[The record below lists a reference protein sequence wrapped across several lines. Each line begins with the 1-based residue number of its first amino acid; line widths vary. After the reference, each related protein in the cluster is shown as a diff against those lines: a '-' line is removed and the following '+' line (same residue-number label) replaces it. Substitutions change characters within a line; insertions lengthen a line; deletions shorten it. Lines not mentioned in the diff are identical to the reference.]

1 MVEWLAGNRII
12 GTNAERTTG
21 AGFNPVSAVAG
32 GWKKLDSRTQVD
44 TSGNDSRI
52 TITGLDNKKYYMVL
66 VSAKGSNDVQTALRI
81 GFGGT
86 ISTSGY
92 VTRYLRDGTANTV
105 TAQTSSSVVG
115 GQNTTGTNGSNFDWY
130 LIENISGKEKLIM
143 GWNASTDGTS
153 TTNVKRAEIVSKNTG
168 TGVMNSIE
176 LFEDSTNGSYDTGT
190 EVVVLGWD
198 PADTHTDNYWQLLA
212 TATGSSSSASFDTG
226 TFAAKK
232 YLMVTGYAENTQSF
246 ECRFND
252 SASGTYTR
260 RYSGNF
266 ANDIVGTSS
275 YFGLSLGT
283 TKVFYTQMIANPSNS
298 YKLIHQTGSELNAD
312 NAAGTRPNSFDAVT
326 QWRNNAQITKMTFSR
341 AGGNF
346 SGDEKI
352 MVWGSD

>member
-1 MVEWLAGNRII
+1 MVEYLAGNRIR

-21 AGFNPVSAVAG
+21 AGFNPVTAVAG
-32 GWKKLDSRTQVD
+32 GWKKLASSTSVV
-44 TSGNDSRI
+44 TSGNDNRI
-52 TITGLDNKKYYMVL
+52 TITGLANKKYYMVL
-66 VSAKGSNDVQTALRI
+66 VNTKGSGSVQTAIRI

-176 LFEDSTNGSYDTGT
+176 LFDDTSGTFDTGT

-226 TFAAKK
+226 TFTAKK

-266 ANDIVGTSS
+266 ANDVVGTSA

-312 NAAGTRPNSFDAVT
+312 NTAGTRPNSFDAVT

-341 AGGNF
+341 QGGNF

>member
-1 MVEWLAGNRII
+1 MVEWLAGNRIR

-21 AGFNPVSAVAG
+21 AGFNPVSGVSG
-32 GWKKLDSRTQVD
+32 GWKKLASSTSVV
-44 TSGNDSRI
+44 TSGNDNRI
-52 TITGLDNKKYYMVL
+52 TITGLANKKYYMVL
-66 VSAKGSNDVQTALRI
+66 VNTKGSGSVQTAIRI

-92 VTRYLRDGTANTV
+92 VTRYQRDGTANTA

-176 LFEDSTNGSYDTGT
+176 LFDDTSGTFDTGT

-226 TFAAKK
+226 TFTAKK

-266 ANDIVGTSS
+266 ANDVVGTSA

-312 NAAGTRPNSFDAVT
+312 NTAGTRPNSFDAVT

-341 AGGNF
+341 QGGNF

>member
-1 MVEWLAGNRII
+1 MVEWLAGNRIR

-21 AGFNPVSAVAG
+21 AGFNPVSGVSG
-32 GWKKLDSRTQVD
+32 GWKKLASSTSVV
-44 TSGNDSRI
+44 TSGNDNRI
-52 TITGLDNKKYYMVL
+52 TITGLANKKYYMVL
-66 VSAKGSNDVQTALRI
+66 VNTKGSGSVQTAIRI

-176 LFEDSTNGSYDTGT
+176 LFDDTSGTFDTGT

-226 TFAAKK
+226 TFTAKK

-266 ANDIVGTSS
+266 ANDVVGTSA

-312 NAAGTRPNSFDAVT
+312 NTAGTRPNSFDAVT

-341 AGGNF
+341 QGGNF

-352 MVWGSD
+352 MVWGAD

>member
-1 MVEWLAGNRII
+1 MVEYFAGNRIR

-21 AGFNPVSAVAG
+21 AGFNPVSGVSG
-32 GWKKLDSRTQVD
+32 GWKKLDSRTIVD

-66 VSAKGSNDVQTALRI
+66 VSAKGSNDVQTPIRI

-92 VTRYLRDGTANTV
+92 VTRYQRDGTVNTA
-105 TAQTSSSVVG
+105 TEQTSSSVVG

-198 PADTHTDNYWQLLA
+198 PADTHTDNFWQPLA

-226 TFAAKK
+226 TFTAKK
-232 YLMVTGYAENTQSF
+232 YLMVTGYAENTQAF

-260 RYSGNF
+260 RYTGNG
-266 ANDIVGTSS
+266 NDDIVGTST

-283 TKVFYTQMIANPSNS
+283 TKVFFVQMIANPSNS
-298 YKLIHQTGSELNAD
+298 YKLIHQMTSELSAD
-312 NAAGTRPNSFDAVT
+312 NSVGTAPNMFNAVT

-341 AGGNF
+341 ASGNF

>member
-1 MVEWLAGNRII
+1 MVEWLAGNRIR

-21 AGFNPVSAVAG
+21 AGFNPVTAVAG
-32 GWKKLDSRTQVD
+32 GWKKLASSTTVV
-44 TSGNDSRI
+44 TSGNDNRI
-52 TITGLDNKKYYMVL
+52 TITGLANKKYYMVL
-66 VSAKGSNDVQTALRI
+66 VNTKGSGSVQTALRI

-176 LFEDSTNGSYDTGT
+176 LFDDTSGTFDTGT

-226 TFAAKK
+226 TFTAKK

-266 ANDIVGTSS
+266 ANDVVGTSA

-312 NAAGTRPNSFDAVT
+312 NTAGTRPNSFDAVT
-326 QWRNNAQITKMTFSR
+326 QWRNNAQITKMTFTR

-352 MVWGSD
+352 MVWGAD

>member
-1 MVEWLAGNRII
+1 MVEWLAGNRIR

-21 AGFNPVSAVAG
+21 AGFNPVSGVSG
-32 GWKKLDSRTQVD
+32 GWKKLASSTSVV
-44 TSGNDSRI
+44 TSGNDNRI
-52 TITGLDNKKYYMVL
+52 TITGLANKKYYMVL
-66 VSAKGSNDVQTALRI
+66 VNTKGSGSVQTAIRI

-176 LFEDSTNGSYDTGT
+176 LFDDTSGTFDTGT

-198 PADTHTDNYWQLLA
+198 PADTHTDNFWQPLA
-212 TATGSSSSASFDTG
+212 TATGSSSSTSFDTG
-226 TFAAKK
+226 TFTAKK

-266 ANDIVGTSS
+266 ANDVVGTSA

-312 NAAGTRPNSFDAVT
+312 NTAGTRPNSFDAVT

-341 AGGNF
+341 QGGNF